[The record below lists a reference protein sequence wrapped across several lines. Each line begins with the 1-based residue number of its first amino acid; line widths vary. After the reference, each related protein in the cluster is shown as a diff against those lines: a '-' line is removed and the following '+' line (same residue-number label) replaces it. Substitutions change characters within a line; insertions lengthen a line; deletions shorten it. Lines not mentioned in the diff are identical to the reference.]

1 MTIATLWGILLDQ
14 GVTVQEIEMIKH
26 IYLVLLLLPIVV
38 TIIGIARYII
48 GLRSLSVYIPIVL
61 TFVFFELAYNDG
73 KTDLLFG
80 LKYGIPL
87 FLFTLLFS
95 ILVYSLFKKFRM
107 HYIPKLSLVV
117 TGVSIMIMPL
127 ILVSAYFGIKRL
139 IYVAPF
145 LFIMLMTTSEGFMAV
160 LAKKN
165 IRYTFSISM
174 ETLIIILISFLVITW
189 SDLQTYLIRYP
200 FSILIILLI
209 NLLVGR
215 FLGLRLNEY
224 WRFRSL
230 LFNTNLGSNNNDK
243 SKPTTAKQEV
253 SAGEKRETA

>member
-1 MTIATLWGILLDQ
+1 MDQ
-14 GVTVQEIEMIKH
+14 GVTAQEIEMIKH
-26 IYLVLLLLPIVV
+26 LYLILILLPIVV
-38 TIIGIARYII
+38 TIIGIARYVI

-61 TFVFFELAYNDG
+61 TFIFFELSYKDG
-73 KTDLLFG
+73 KTDVLFG

-95 ILVYSLFKKFRM
+95 IIVYSIFRRLRL
-107 HYIPKLSLVV
+107 HYIPKLSLVI

-127 ILVSAYFGIKRL
+127 IIVSAYFGIKRL

-145 LFIMLMTTSEGFMAV
+145 LFIMLVTTSEGFMAI

-165 IRYTFSISM
+165 IRYTAAISF
-174 ETLIIILISFLVITW
+174 ETLIIVLISFFFITW
-189 SDLQTYLIRYP
+189 NDLQIYLIRYP
-200 FSILIILLI
+200 LSILVIVVI

-224 WRFRSL
+224 WRFRAL
-230 LFNTNLGSNNNDK
+230 LFNSNLGSNTNGQ
-243 SKPTTAKQEV
+243 SKPTETKQEV